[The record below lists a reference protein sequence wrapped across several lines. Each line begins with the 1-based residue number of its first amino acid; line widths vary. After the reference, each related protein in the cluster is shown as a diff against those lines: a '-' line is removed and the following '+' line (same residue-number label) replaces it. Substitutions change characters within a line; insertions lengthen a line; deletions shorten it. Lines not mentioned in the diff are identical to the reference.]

1 MSKVEIRDP
10 KYLRERWF
18 DQPLSVIEHGGQI
31 PEGNGAIIALMA
43 VFPLYER
50 YLDSVRAKQ
59 PNGTDYWK
67 CLADD
72 TGLNDLQKA
81 AMFWNVFRDGLLH
94 SGMFFEDSKKARTP
108 QKQWT
113 LPKVSL
119 DGNHPP
125 LPRYGITDKGEQ
137 VICLN
142 PWGFV
147 QHVLEKYRTDPD
159 LLTRNADSPL
169 LLLSLVS
176 RAEVQSA
183 K

>member
-1 MSKVEIRDP
+1 MSTFAIKDP
-10 KYLRERWF
+10 EYLRQLWF
-18 DQPLSVIEHGGQI
+18 DQPLCVIEHGGQI
-31 PEGNGAIIALMA
+31 PDGNGAIIALMA

-50 YLDSVRAKQ
+50 YLDSVRAKE
-59 PNGTDYWK
+59 PAGTDYWK
-67 CLADD
+67 CLAEDS
-72 TGLNDLQKA
+72 GLHDLQKA

-94 SGMFFEDSKKARTP
+94 TGMFFEDSEKARKP

-113 LPKVSL
+113 LPKISL
-119 DGNHPP
+119 DGHHPP

-147 QHVLEKYRTDPD
+147 KHVLDKYRADPG
-159 LLTRNADSPL
+159 LLTRDADSPL
-169 LLLSLVS
+169 LLLSFVS
-176 RAEVQSA
+176 SAEVQSA